1 MISSPFLKRW
11 GSDPIHAH
19 DYQIFADKNGRTDF
33 SHKQGFWTVNLI
45 PFTYSAQYMTFN
57 YVWNVWNTMAWC
69 GLCWCTRW
77 AWVKLYKLK
86 LVKLFELICH
96 LFRSLIRKLLTT
108 DRTKRLGTMRG
119 GAEDVKTHRWFREIN
134 WEDVREKKLEVQFY
148 ESMVF
153 QIQFYGLS
161 EVTKRFPEPKNV
173 LWYPFGV
180 LTLTTLSPSRYQ
192 SSPRLTTRGTLT
204 TLKSTQRKIGRT
216 TKLYQ
221 TQFSTSSRASDT
233 AVVQIINAQYHS

>member
-1 MISSPFLKRW
+1 M
-11 GSDPIHAH
+11 
-19 DYQIFADKNGRTDF
+19 
-33 SHKQGFWTVNLI
+33 
-45 PFTYSAQYMTFN
+45 
-57 YVWNVWNTMAWC
+57 
-69 GLCWCTRW
+69 
-77 AWVKLYKLK
+77 KLYKLR

-161 EVTKRFPEPKNV
+161 EVTKRFPGPKNV
-173 LWYPFGV
+173 L
-180 LTLTTLSPSRYQ
+180 
-192 SSPRLTTRGTLT
+192 
-204 TLKSTQRKIGRT
+204 
-216 TKLYQ
+216 
-221 TQFSTSSRASDT
+221 
-233 AVVQIINAQYHS
+233 